1 MSRVELASIRALT
14 FYKDSLTEARRTSP
28 IEQLTCVGKP
38 CKLFQ
43 PDVVRCES
51 LGGSK
56 TDVDWKCTADL
67 PDALRFGR
75 VEVSCEGWSAPGDP
89 YVLKG
94 SCGLQY
100 HLVQVPSKL
109 RDSDSDNMLG
119 HNRNSNRS
127 DKILRHL
134 FMVVFVA
141 VLGYIVYSFVKS
153 WASAQ
158 TRPGRSPRAGG
169 GGHGW
174 TPGPGGGGGGF
185 PGGFDG
191 DDDPPPPY
199 TKPSNQNTHPQAPAA
214 AQNQAQGWQ
223 NFRPGFWTGAALGGL
238 ATNTYNQRQQRQ
250 RERQLAEALER
261 DRMNRGQPAFGG
273 QRSPPRQQSSSRYS
287 FSPDT
292 GEGSSN
298 LGRMRQSTGFGGSSV
313 R

>member
-75 VEVSCEGWSAPGDP
+75 VEVSCEGWSSPGDP

-94 SCGLQY
+94 SCGLEY

-158 TRPGRSPRAGG
+158 TRPGRNPRAGG

-185 PGGFDG
+185 PG

-199 TKPSNQNTHPQAPAA
+199 TKPSNQNTRPQAPAA

-238 ATNTYNQRQQRQ
+238 ATNAYNQRQQRQ

-261 DRMNRGQPAFGG
+261 DRVNRGQPAFGG

-287 FSPDT
+287 FSPVT